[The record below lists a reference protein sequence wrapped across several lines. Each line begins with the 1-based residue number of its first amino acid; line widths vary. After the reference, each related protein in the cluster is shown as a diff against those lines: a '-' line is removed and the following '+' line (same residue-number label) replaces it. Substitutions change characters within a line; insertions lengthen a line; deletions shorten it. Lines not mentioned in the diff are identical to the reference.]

1 MGCDILKII
10 LASASERR
18 QELLTRLVDDF
29 EILVSDFD
37 EKSITFNNNISKYVE
52 DIAVNKAE
60 NVSNKIIDKDAI
72 IISADTVV
80 SINDNI
86 LGKPKDKKDAF
97 NMLKMLS
104 GKTHQV
110 YTAIAVKNLKS
121 GKLLK
126 KTLKTDVEF
135 SNLSDDDINKY
146 IETGEPMDKAGAYGI
161 QGKGGIFVKEIR
173 GCYYNVVGL
182 SINALKQ
189 MLEDIY

>member
-37 EKSITFNNNISKYVE
+37 ERSITFNSNISKYVE

>member
-18 QELLTRLVDDF
+18 QELLARLVDNF

-37 EKSITFNNNISKYVE
+37 ERSITFNNNISEYVE

-60 NVSNKIIDKDAI
+60 NVSSKLVDNDAI

-80 SINDNI
+80 SIDGNI

-110 YTAIAVKNLKS
+110 YTAIAVKNLKN

-189 MLEDIY
+189 MLEDIH